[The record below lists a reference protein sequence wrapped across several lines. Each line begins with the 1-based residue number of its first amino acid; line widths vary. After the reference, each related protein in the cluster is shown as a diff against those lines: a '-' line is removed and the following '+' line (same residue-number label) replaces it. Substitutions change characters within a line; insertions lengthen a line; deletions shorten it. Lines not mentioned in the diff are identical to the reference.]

1 MTHTEVEAGFHGVVS
16 LLDGPLLLRGVGPDG
31 DASLRQHRRLWNEPS
46 RKTVPQ
52 LIEMSWKIGLTGRG
66 GAEFPFA
73 RKLQAAVESGK
84 KRELVVNCSEGEPA
98 SAKDSSLMLSAPH
111 LVLDG
116 AQLLADALDLH
127 HVHVAVPGERPSVV
141 AAIRA
146 AIGER
151 DRGRKAVEYEMHT
164 TSGGF
169 VGGQSAAVLE
179 MISGRDN
186 LPVTSR
192 TPSAYS
198 GLRGRPTLL
207 SNAETLAHLAAVSDL
222 GPERYARWGTS
233 ADPGTR
239 LLSISA
245 DGPGG
250 LVLEAPHGVP
260 LAEMLEFCGY
270 DPARPLLVGGYHGTW
285 LSAQQVTSCTLSPAD
300 LARFG
305 ARLGAGVLLPM
316 LPGDCPLSYTAS
328 IVDYLAGQRAKRC
341 GPCTN
346 GLPALA
352 DACTRLPRVRSH
364 REAASLAERIEQLTG
379 LVTGRGACAHPD
391 GTARLVNSMLETFSP
406 EIGNHVDGFCT
417 YE

>member
-1 MTHTEVEAGFHGVVS
+1 MVS

-31 DASLRQHRRLWNEPS
+31 DGSLSQHRRLWNEPA
-46 RKTVPQ
+46 RRDAQQ

-73 RKLQAAVESGK
+73 RKLQAALESGK

-98 SAKDSSLMLSAPH
+98 SAKDSAMMFSAPH

-116 AQLLADALDLH
+116 AQLLAETLDIH
-127 HVHVAVPGERPSVV
+127 HVHVAVPGERPHV
-141 AAIRA
+141 AA
-146 AIGER
+146 AIKHAIKER
-151 DRGRKAVEYEMHT
+151 PRGRKAVAFEMHV

-179 MISGRDN
+179 MVAGRDN
-186 LPVTSR
+186 LPVTTR
-192 TPSAYS
+192 TPTAIS
-198 GLRGRPTLL
+198 GLRGRPTML

-222 GPERYARWGTS
+222 GPERYARWGTP
-233 ADPGTR
+233 AEPGTR

-270 DPARPLLVGGYHGTW
+270 DPERPLLLGGYHGTW
-285 LSAQQVTSCTLSPAD
+285 LSPQQVTNCTLSPSD

-305 ARLGAGVLLPM
+305 AKLGAGVLLPM
-316 LPGDCPLSYTAS
+316 LPGDCPLTYTAS

-346 GLPALA
+346 GLPAMA
-352 DACTRLPRVRSH
+352 DACTRLPLTRSH
-364 REAASLAERIEQLTG
+364 REAAGLVERIEQLTG
-379 LVTGRGACAHPD
+379 LVTGRGACSHPD
-391 GTARLVNSMLETFSP
+391 GTARLVRSMLETFRP
-406 EIGNHVDGFCT
+406 EIDQHVDGYCT
-417 YE
+417 YA